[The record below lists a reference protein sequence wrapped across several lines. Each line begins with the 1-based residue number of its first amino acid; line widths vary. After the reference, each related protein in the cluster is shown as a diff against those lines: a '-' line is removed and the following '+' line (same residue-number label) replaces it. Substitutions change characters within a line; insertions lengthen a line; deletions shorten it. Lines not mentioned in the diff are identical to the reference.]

1 MPRLI
6 VLAIAAALAFPAF
19 AQEAA
24 PHMLPFA
31 STGHALEL
39 EVAHTATDEEDAAA
53 PTAVTVRLTDAPAW
67 LAVTPAA
74 VTLAALTPG
83 SDALARFAFD
93 VTEDAP
99 VGEPGA
105 MTFALATPDGQTW
118 TKTIRVEV
126 APPAAF
132 ALAAAYPNPFGARP
146 ATLAFDVPRA
156 ADVRLVVY
164 DLLGREVARL
174 ADGEHEAGRHT
185 VALRPEG
192 LASGVYVVR
201 FPAESEAG
209 ERAVE
214 HQKLTLVR

>member
-1 MPRLI
+1 MS
-6 VLAIAAALAFPAF
+6 AAAL

-24 PHMLPFA
+24 PHTLPFA
-31 STGHALEL
+31 STGHTLEL
-39 EVAHTATDEEDAAA
+39 EVARTATDEESTAA

-67 LAVTPAA
+67 LAVTPAE
-74 VTLAALTPG
+74 VTLDALVPG
-83 SDALARFAFD
+83 TDALARFAFD
-93 VTEDAP
+93 VAEDAP

-105 MTFALATPDGQTW
+105 MTFTVTSVEGLAW
-118 TKTIRVEV
+118 TKTVRVEV
-126 APPAAF
+126 APPADF

-146 ATLAFDVPRA
+146 ATLAFDLPRA
-156 ADVRLVVY
+156 AEVRLVVY

-174 ADGEHEAGRHT
+174 VDGPQEAGRHT
-185 VALRPEG
+185 VELRPES

-201 FPAESEAG
+201 FTAEAEAG

>member
-74 VTLAALTPG
+74 VTLDALTPG

-118 TKTIRVEV
+118 TKTVRVEV
-126 APPAAF
+126 AAPEAF
-132 ALAAAYPNPFGARP
+132 AVAGAYPNPFAHAAEVVYDLPAGATVTF
-146 ATLAFDVPRA
+146 A
-156 ADVRLVVY
+156 VY
-164 DLLGREVARL
+164 DLLGRVVHEVRTEQA
-174 ADGEHEAGRHT
+174 AGRHT
-185 VALRPEG
+185 AAVDGAG
-192 LASGVYVVR
+192 LASGVYVWRLVAVGADGQR
-201 FPAESEAG
+201 HTEAG
-209 ERAVE
+209 RLTRA
-214 HQKLTLVR
+214 R

>member
-53 PTAVTVRLTDAPAW
+53 PTAVTVRLTAAPAW

-74 VTLAALTPG
+74 VTLDALTPG

-105 MTFALATPDGQTW
+105 MTWRGSPTESTRPVATQWRCGRRAWRAGCTWCASRRRVRRASGRWSTRSSRSCGRDGSS
-118 TKTIRVEV
+118 
-126 APPAAF
+126 
-132 ALAAAYPNPFGARP
+132 GARVLP
-146 ATLAFDVPRA
+146 F
-156 ADVRLVVY
+156 
-164 DLLGREVARL
+164 
-174 ADGEHEAGRHT
+174 
-185 VALRPEG
+185 
-192 LASGVYVVR
+192 
-201 FPAESEAG
+201 F
-209 ERAVE
+209 ERM
-214 HQKLTLVR
+214 R